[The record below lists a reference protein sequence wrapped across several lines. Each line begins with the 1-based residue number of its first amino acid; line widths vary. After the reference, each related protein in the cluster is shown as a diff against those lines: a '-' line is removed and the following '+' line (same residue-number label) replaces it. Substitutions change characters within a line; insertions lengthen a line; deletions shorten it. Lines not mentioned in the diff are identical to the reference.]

1 MPAGRLHKMA
11 IGFDSAGDG
20 LNGPDSDDEMLS
32 EINTTPL
39 VDVMLVLLIIFL
51 ITIPVVNA
59 AVSVKLPRESN
70 QLRQLFPETVIVSV
84 DAAGASYWF
93 DVKMATPD
101 LLRQRLAKIAA
112 QTPQPEVHIRADA
125 NSDFAA
131 VANVVLACQT
141 AGIARIG
148 FLTEPQTLP

>member
-1 MPAGRLHKMA
+1 MA
-11 IGFDSAGDG
+11 ISFDSAGDG

-93 DVKMATPD
+93 DVKLASPA
-101 LLRQRLAKIAA
+101 LLQQRLAKIAA

-125 NSDFAA
+125 GSDFAA
-131 VANVVLACQT
+131 VARVVLACQT

-148 FLTEPQTLP
+148 FLTEPPSAP

>member
-1 MPAGRLHKMA
+1 MA
-11 IGFDSAGDG
+11 IDFDSAGDG
-20 LNGPDSDDEMLS
+20 LSGPDSDEAMLS

-59 AVSVKLPRESN
+59 AVAVKLPRESN

-93 DVKMATPD
+93 DVKLATPD
-101 LLRQRLAKIAA
+101 LLKQRLAKVAA

-125 NSDFAA
+125 GSDFAA
-131 VANVVLACQT
+131 VARVVLACQT

-148 FLTEPQTLP
+148 FLTEPPSSP

>member
-1 MPAGRLHKMA
+1 MA
-11 IGFDSAGDG
+11 IRFDSAGDG

-59 AVSVKLPRESN
+59 AVAVKLPRESN
-70 QLRQLFPETVIVSV
+70 QLRQIFPETVIVSV
-84 DAAGASYWF
+84 DASGAAYWF
-93 DVKMATPD
+93 DMRLTGPE
-101 LLRQRLAKIAA
+101 LLQQRLAKIAA
-112 QTPQPEVHIRADA
+112 QKPQPEVHIRADA
-125 NSDFAA
+125 SSDFAA
-131 VANVVLACQT
+131 VAKVVLACQT

-148 FLTEPQTLP
+148 FLTEPPSSP

>member
-1 MPAGRLHKMA
+1 MA
-11 IGFDSAGDG
+11 ISFESAGDG
-20 LNGPDSDDEMLS
+20 LSGPDSDDEMLF

-70 QLRQLFPETVIVSV
+70 QLRQIFPETVIVSV
-84 DAAGASYWF
+84 DANGSSYWF
-93 DVKMATPD
+93 DVRLAGPA
-101 LLRQRLAKIAA
+101 LLQQRLAKIAA
-112 QTPQPEVHIRADA
+112 QKPQPEVHIRADA
-125 NSDFAA
+125 SSDFAA
-131 VANVVLACQT
+131 VAKVVLACQT

-148 FLTEPQTLP
+148 FLTEPPSSP

>member
-1 MPAGRLHKMA
+1 MA
-11 IGFDSAGDG
+11 ISFDSAGDG
-20 LNGPDSDDEMLS
+20 PDSLDSDVEMLS

-59 AVSVKLPRESN
+59 AVAVKLPREIN
-70 QLRQLFPETVIVSV
+70 QLRQIFPETVIVSV
-84 DAAGASYWF
+84 DAIGAAYWF
-93 DVKMATPD
+93 DVKLAGPE
-101 LLRQRLAKIAA
+101 LLQQRLLKIAA

-125 NSDFAA
+125 GSDFAA
-131 VANVVLACQT
+131 VARVVLACQT

-148 FLTEPQTLP
+148 FLTEPPASH

>member
-1 MPAGRLHKMA
+1 MA
-11 IGFDSAGDG
+11 INFEAAGVDG
-20 LNGPDSDDEMLS
+20 WDAEDEMLS
-32 EINTTPL
+32 DINTTPL

-59 AVSVKLPRESN
+59 AVAVNLPRQTN
-70 QLRQLFPETVIVSV
+70 QLREALPETVILSV

-93 DVKMATPD
+93 DAKLGDAD
-101 LLRQRLAKIAA
+101 ALRERLAKVAA

-125 NSDFAA
+125 RTDYAA
-131 VANVVLACQT
+131 VAKVVLACQQ

-148 FLTEPQTLP
+148 FLTEPPP